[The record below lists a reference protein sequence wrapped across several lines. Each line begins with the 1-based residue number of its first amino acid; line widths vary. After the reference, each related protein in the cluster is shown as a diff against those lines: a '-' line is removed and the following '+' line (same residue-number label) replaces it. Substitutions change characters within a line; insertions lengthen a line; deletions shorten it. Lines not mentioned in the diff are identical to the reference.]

1 MWAWSCC
8 GKPFRELIST
18 AVPTLSRRTFLR
30 ASAAAGGG
38 VLLSFTLPP
47 QIGTALAD
55 GPPPP
60 RDFMPNG
67 FIRIDRDGRVTLV
80 MHKVEMGQG
89 TYTSMPMLLAEEL
102 EVDLSQVRLEHA
114 PPDDGLYAEPFFGV
128 QETGGSTSVRGNW
141 EPLRRAG
148 ATARSMLVSA
158 AAETWKVDRSS
169 CHAASGAVIHGPTG
183 RSLTYGT
190 LVDRAALLPVP
201 GDVTLKDPKDFK
213 LIGTPVKRLD
223 TPDKVDGTAQFG
235 IDVRL
240 PGMKFA
246 AVAAC
251 PVFRGKLASVDDAKA
266 QAMPGVR
273 QVVRLDDAVAV
284 VADDTWA
291 AKRGLAALDIR
302 WDEGPNASLSTADIV
317 QQLATASQK
326 SGVVA
331 RKDGDAAAAMAGAA
345 QKIEAIYEQ
354 PFLAHATMEPV
365 NCTVHVR
372 PDGCDVWVGTQVPTF
387 TQTAA
392 AKVTGLPKSKV
403 QVHNHLLGGGFG
415 RRLEVDF
422 ITRAVQIAK
431 QVTGP
436 VQVHWS
442 REEDIQHDMYR
453 PYYYDR
459 IAAGLDAQGKP
470 IAWTHRVTG
479 SSIIARVSSELFP
492 KNLRV
497 IRALG
502 LRSIIATAKGLDTD
516 AVEGAAEPP
525 YDLPNIRVE
534 YVRQE
539 PPGIPTAFWRGVGP
553 TRSIFVVESFID
565 ELAAAAKRD
574 PFEYR
579 RALLDRSPR
588 AKAVLELAAE
598 RAGWGRPLPADS
610 GRGIALLHAFGS
622 YVAQVAD
629 VTVSKQGDVRVRR
642 VVCAVDCGTVVNP
655 DIVKAQMESG
665 IVFGITAALW
675 GEITIKNGRVEQHNF
690 HDYRMLHMSEA
701 PAVEVHLVRSTEA
714 PGGVGEPGT
723 SAVMP
728 AVTNAIFAATG
739 RRIRKLP
746 VKDQLRAA

>member
-1 MWAWSCC
+1 
-8 GKPFRELIST
+8 
-18 AVPTLSRRTFLR
+18 
-30 ASAAAGGG
+30 
-38 VLLSFTLPP
+38 
-47 QIGTALAD
+47 
-55 GPPPP
+55 
-60 RDFMPNG
+60 
-67 FIRIDRDGRVTLV
+67 
-80 MHKVEMGQG
+80 
-89 TYTSMPMLLAEEL
+89 
-102 EVDLSQVRLEHA
+102 
-114 PPDDGLYAEPFFGV
+114 
-128 QETGGSTSVRGNW
+128 
-141 EPLRRAG
+141 
-148 ATARSMLVSA
+148 
-158 AAETWKVDRSS
+158 
-169 CHAASGAVIHGPTG
+169 VIHGPTG

-201 GDVTLKDPKDFK
+201 GNVTLKDPKNFK
-213 LIGTPVKRLD
+213 LIGTPAKRLD

-251 PVFRGKLASVDDAKA
+251 PVFGGKLASVDDAKA

-284 VADDTWA
+284 VADDTWT
-291 AKRGLAALDIR
+291 AKQGLAALDIR

-317 QQLATASQK
+317 QQLAAASGK

-331 RKDGDAAAAMAGAA
+331 RKEGDAVAAMAGAA
-345 QKIEAIYEQ
+345 QKVEAIYEQ
-354 PFLAHATMEPV
+354 PFLAHATMEPL

-372 PDGCDVWVGTQVPTF
+372 PDGCDIWVGTQVPTF

-392 AKVTGLPKSKV
+392 AKVTGLPKAKV

-502 LRSIIATAKGLDTD
+502 LGSIIATVKGLDTD

-598 RAGWGRPLPADS
+598 RAGWGRPLPAGSS

-675 GEITIKNGRVEQHNF
+675 GEITIKDGRVEQHNF

-723 SAVMP
+723 SAVLP

-746 VKDQLRAA
+746 VKDQLRPA

>member
-1 MWAWSCC
+1 VR
-8 GKPFRELIST
+8 P
-18 AVPTLSRRTFLR
+18 LSRRTFLR
-30 ASAAAGGG
+30 ASAATGGG
-38 VLLSFTLPP
+38 LLVSFSLPAR
-47 QIGTALAD
+47 IGAALAA
-55 GPPPP
+55 GPPP

-114 PPDDGLYAEPFFGV
+114 PPDDALYAEPFFGV

-158 AAETWKVDRSS
+158 AAETWKVEPSS
-169 CHAASGAVIHGPTG
+169 CRAANGAVIHGPTG
-183 RSLTYGT
+183 RSLTYGA
-190 LVDRAALLPVP
+190 LVDRAALLAVP
-201 GDVTLKDPKDFK
+201 RDVTLKDPKDFK

-251 PVFRGKLASVDDAKA
+251 PVFGGTLASVDDAKA
-266 QAMPGVR
+266 KAMPGVQ

-284 VADDTWA
+284 VADDTWT

-302 WDEGPNASLSTADIV
+302 WDEGPNAHLSSADIV
-317 QQLATASQK
+317 QQLAAASEK

-331 RKDGDAAAAMAGAA
+331 RKDGNVAGAMAGAA
-345 QKIEAIYEQ
+345 QKVEAIYEQ

-392 AKVTGLPKSKV
+392 AKVTGLPKAKV

-422 ITRAVQIAK
+422 VVRAVQIAK

-436 VQVHWS
+436 VQVLWS

-502 LRSIIATAKGLDTD
+502 LGSIIATVKGLDTD

-525 YDLPNIRVE
+525 YALPNIRVE

-539 PPGIPTAFWRGVGP
+539 PPGVPTTFWRGVGP

-565 ELAAAAKRD
+565 ELAAATKRD

-598 RAGWGRPLPADS
+598 RAGWGRPLPAGS

-665 IVFGITAALW
+665 IVFGITAVLW
-675 GEITIKNGRVEQHNF
+675 GEITIKDGRVEQHNF

-701 PAVEVHLVRSTEA
+701 PAVEVHLVSSTEA

-728 AVTNAIFAATG
+728 AVTNAVFAATG

-746 VKDQLRAA
+746 VKDQLRPA

>member
-1 MWAWSCC
+1 
-8 GKPFRELIST
+8 
-18 AVPTLSRRTFLR
+18 VHTLSRRTFLR
-30 ASAAAGGG
+30 AGAAAGGG
-38 VLLSFTLPP
+38 LLVSFSLPAR
-47 QIGTALAD
+47 IGTTLAA
-55 GPPPP
+55 GAQSVP
-60 RDFMPNG
+60 DFMPNG
-67 FIRIDRDGRVTLV
+67 FIRIDRDGHVTLI

-89 TYTSMPMLLAEEL
+89 TYTAMPMLIAEEL

-114 PPDDGLYAEPFFGV
+114 PPDDALYAEPLFGV

-158 AAETWKVDRSS
+158 AAQTWGVASS
-169 CHAASGAVIHGPTG
+169 DCRAASGAVIHGPTG
-183 RSLTYGT
+183 RSLAYGA
-190 LVDRAALLPVP
+190 LVDRAARLPVP
-201 GDVTLKDPKDFK
+201 GGVALKDPKDFK
-213 LIGTPVKRLD
+213 LIGTPAKRLD
-223 TPDKVDGTAQFG
+223 TPDKVDATAQFG

-251 PVFRGKLASVDDAKA
+251 PAFGGKLASVDDAKA
-266 QAMPGVR
+266 KTMPGVL
-273 QVVRLDDAVAV
+273 QVVHLDDAVAV
-284 VADDTWA
+284 VAADTWT
-291 AKRGLAALDIR
+291 AKQGLAALDVR
-302 WDEGPNASLSTADIV
+302 WDDGPNATLSTGDV
-317 QQLATASQK
+317 VRQLAAASEK

-331 RKDGDAAAAMAGAA
+331 RKDGDVAGAMAGAA
-345 QKIEAIYEQ
+345 QKVEAIYEQ

-372 PDGCDVWVGTQVPTF
+372 SDACEIWVGTQVPTF
-387 TQTAA
+387 TQNAA
-392 AKVTGLPKSKV
+392 AKVTGLPKAKV

-422 ITRAVQIAK
+422 ITRAVQVAK

-436 VQVHWS
+436 VQVLWS

-470 IAWTHRVTG
+470 VAWTHRVTG

-502 LRSIIATAKGLDTD
+502 LGSIIATVKGLDTD

-553 TRSIFVVESFID
+553 TRSIFVVESFMD
-565 ELAAAAKRD
+565 ELAAATQRD

-598 RAGWGRPLPADS
+598 RAGWGRPLPAGS

-622 YVAQVAD
+622 YIAQVAE
-629 VTVSKQGDVRVRR
+629 VAVSKQGDVRVRR

-665 IVFGITAALW
+665 IVFGISGVLW
-675 GEITIKNGRVEQHNF
+675 GEITLKNGRVEQHNF
-690 HDYRMLHMSEA
+690 SDYRVLRMSEM
-701 PAVEVHLVRSTEA
+701 PAIEVHLVTSSAA

-746 VKDQLRAA
+746 VKDQLRPA